1 MKKWLLTQKQCAE
14 GLGLTS
20 RQIHNLVEQGMP
32 RHAKGGKA
40 FYPWP
45 RVLKWYIEFRT
56 KDVKQAA
63 PRSDVEAALD
73 RRAMAEAQLIEIE
86 LAEAQGLNISLDTHE
101 ERVRSLCEPLAAR
114 CRSLSQYIGDV
125 QLAKTEGEAST
136 LLETI
141 GHNLLRA
148 LTDSADAITD
158 EETTGEPDER
168 AA

>member
-1 MKKWLLTQKQCAE
+1 MRKWLLTQKQCAE

-20 RQIHNLVEQGMP
+20 RQVHNLVEQGMP
-32 RHAKGGKA
+32 RRAKDGKA

-56 KDVKQAA
+56 RDVKQAA
-63 PRSDVEAALD
+63 PRSDVEAAMD
-73 RRAMAEAQLIEIE
+73 RRAMAEAKLTEIK

-101 ERVRSLCEPLAAR
+101 ERVRALCAPLAAR

-148 LTDSADAITD
+148 LTDSADAVTD
-158 EETTGEPDER
+158 EDDGDEID
-168 AA
+168 AKVA